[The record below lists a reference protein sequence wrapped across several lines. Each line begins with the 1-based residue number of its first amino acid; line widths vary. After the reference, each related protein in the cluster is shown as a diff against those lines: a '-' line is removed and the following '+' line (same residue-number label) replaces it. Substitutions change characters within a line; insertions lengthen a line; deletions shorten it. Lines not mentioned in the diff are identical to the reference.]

1 MTTPPVALT
10 VAGSDPSGGAGL
22 QADLKTFHQH
32 GVYGASVV
40 TLLTVQN
47 TRAVTAVEFVSPA
60 FLRAQFDA
68 VVSDLAPRAAKT
80 GALGR
85 ADLIRVAA
93 DCLAAVAFPWVVDP
107 VMVSKH
113 GAPLLD
119 DDAVAVLCD
128 SLLPHAFV
136 VTSNLHEAERLVGFA
151 VRDPE
156 GMERAARRIA
166 EMGARH
172 VVVKGGHLAREAH
185 DLLWSEGRA
194 TVFAAPRVESA
205 HTHGTGC
212 TLSAAI
218 AAQLARGATVHDA
231 VRDARAFVRAAIETA
246 PGLGGGCGP
255 VNHFAVTSDRSDR

>member
-1 MTTPPVALT
+1 MHSLPVALT

-22 QADLKTFHQH
+22 QADLKTFHQF
-32 GVYGASVV
+32 GVYGESVV
-40 TLLTVQN
+40 SLLTVQN

-68 VVSDLAPRAAKT
+68 VVGDLPPHAAKT

-85 ADLIRVAA
+85 AELLRAF
-93 DCLAAVAFPWVVDP
+93 AVCARETAFPWVVDP

-119 DDAVAVLCD
+119 DDAVSALCEAVLP
-128 SLLPHAFV
+128 LAFV
-136 VTSNLHEAERLVGFA
+136 VTPNLHEAARLTGFA
-151 VRDPE
+151 VSDPE
-156 GMERAARRIA
+156 SMERAARRIA

-172 VVVKGGHLAREAH
+172 VVVKGGHLPREAH

-194 TVFAAPRVESA
+194 TVFAAPRVESP

-212 TLSAAI
+212 TLSAGITARL
-218 AAQLARGATVHDA
+218 AQGAPVVDA
-231 VRDARAFVRAAIETA
+231 VRDARDFVRTAIETA

-255 VNHFAVTSDRSDR
+255 VNHFAPRPTGR